1 MSRGVER
8 VSSFLRE
15 RGIEARVVTLDDS
28 TKTSQMAADALGCT
42 VAEIAKSIVFRGGDT
57 ALVVV
62 ISGDRRV
69 DTVKLSEAFGGGVSK
84 ADADWVRKRTGY
96 VIGGV
101 PPFPHGEGVEVFL
114 DSSLRRFEKVWAA
127 AGDPNSVMHI
137 SAAEIE
143 WVLGSK
149 PVDVAQ

>member
-1 MSRGVER
+1 MAKGIAR
-8 VSSFLRE
+8 VTGFLAE
-15 RGIEARVVTLDDS
+15 MGIEARVATLDDS

-84 ADADWVRKRTGY
+84 ADADWVRERTGY

-143 WVLGSK
+143 GVLGSK